1 MAVTEDTTGGLQK
14 IKWTWTSDSNGD
26 VAATASTYQYNG
38 MLMKLITIPGD
49 SDLAPT
55 AAYDVYVYDA
65 DSLDVLCGL
74 GVDRSATA
82 TEYKASTDGLGF
94 VKSSTLS
101 LVVDNAGEANTG
113 TVVLYILDLDKG
125 VVGNF

>member
-1 MAVTEDTTGGLQK
+1 MAVTEDTSGALQK

-26 VAATASTYQYNG
+26 AAAQATTYKYNG
-38 MLMKLITIPGD
+38 VLWKLITIPSD

-65 DSLDVLCGL
+65 DSVDALCGL

-82 TEYKASTDGLGF
+82 TEYKSNSDGLG
-94 VKSSTLS
+94 VIKSSTLS
-101 LVVDNAGEANTG
+101 LVVDAAGEANSG
-113 TVVLYILDLDKG
+113 TVILYVLDTDKG
-125 VVGNF
+125 VPSL